1 MTKKFP
7 IIVLI
12 LLLTAGKSFS
22 KVNVS
27 VNLGQGKTPVKIIIY
42 EGFPQEERE
51 RFRLF
56 HKQARREK
64 GISLLKNFFE
74 QSQKPV
80 LDILRQEEN
89 LGNADS
95 VLPLWINN
103 VILAR
108 MNNEAIQHLARGEK
122 SLPELII
129 LPIVRKPA
137 LLRKELSFP
146 DELAWGVEKIG
157 ADSVWVRYGYT
168 GRAVLVAILD
178 TGLEISHP
186 DITDRLFINEL
197 ETPYNGIDDDG
208 NGFVDDYIGVNLIS
222 GGLPYDDHGHGT
234 HCTGTIAG
242 NGRNGTGTG
251 VAPEATVLPVKIL
264 DRTGNGDE
272 SDCWLGIQYAVEMG
286 ADIAS
291 LSVGWDHDEDP
302 DRAAFR
308 EACDNAIAC
317 GMVLCI
323 AAGNEDE
330 SAGAP
335 DNLRT
340 PGDVPSV
347 ITVGATD
354 SDDELAPFSSVGPVC
369 WEDVEPY
376 LDYPYPPGLVKPD
389 VVAPGVNITS
399 TVLGGGYED
408 GWDGTS
414 MAAPHTAGTAALLLS
429 GRHTLSPEDIKSII
443 ESTAVDLG
451 EPGKDN
457 RYGSGRI
464 DAVQA
469 IERML
474 GATGEF
480 CFSFPHNGR
489 IYLLESSQTI
499 ETSSDEPLHCI
510 TSPGG
515 VDYTIVATAVGFSP
529 ETLLVHLPIDTT
541 LEIEPSP
548 VPLPIADVRIR
559 LFDKL
564 SGELIPCFE
573 LSSGIDSVVDGIGFT
588 RLPVGES
595 RLTFEACGYMPE
607 ETRISVHSDT
617 ALNILLL
624 PAMNFEESDGE
635 FSSTGDWEWGIPS
648 GDSPPA
654 HSGGRCWA
662 TNLDGLYSNSTES
675 ILSTADISL
684 HSDSAWFGFY
694 HFYQFEATSWGFWDG
709 GNVRLSVDGGESE
722 IIYPTNLFYDGI
734 IDPYDTI
741 LAYEPAFSGEQTGN
755 FWHFVR
761 FDIGEYSG
769 HTVRI
774 LFRTGEDDN
783 TTRLGWYLDDF
794 ALVDT
799 FRFTPL
805 IIHLPHPDV
814 EAGEEIII
822 STLVLPRDTPITGVC
837 LFWRTGAGDFSPVE
851 MVLSPGDSFSV
862 TLPDTL
868 SPEGD
873 VEYYIL
879 ALDSDPDTAV
889 TDTFSFHIGEDT
901 TPPVIRAQFVSPTL
915 RLTPPYTVLAS
926 ITDNLGVD
934 TETVHLY
941 ARRTGTP
948 WESFPPASV
957 EDSIFSFEI
966 PLALSAGDSIIFYIE
981 ACDASSHHNCS
992 REPVDG
998 YLAIVATD
1006 AITFD
1011 LESISS
1017 LFALDS
1023 IWQWGEPG
1031 TEPFSAHSGTHLLG
1045 TILGG
1050 YYPNERFARM
1060 SLQLDLSGC
1069 ETAFLSFYQIYYF
1082 EEPSPYAPDGGNI
1095 KLITDGEEH
1104 IIVPESLYTGVISYS
1119 NPFIP
1124 GELCFGGENPLWEQ
1138 QIIDLSDWAG
1148 ENLVVALDFASDS
1161 ENNDWGWYIDDITI
1175 STYNIKID
1183 EGTIPDALSIGN
1195 PFPNPFNSSL
1205 SLEIFSPEKS
1215 LIWFEL
1221 FNIRGERVAKAEKY
1235 IEGKETISFNLANF
1249 ASGVYIYKIKV
1260 GGITK
1265 SGKAVLLK

>member
-1 MTKKFP
+1 LRKRFL
-7 IIVLI
+7 IISLI
-12 LLLTAGKSFS
+12 LVLTAGKSHS

-27 VNLGQGKTPVKIIIY
+27 ADLGQEKASVKIIIY
-42 EGFPQEERE
+42 DGFPQEERE
-51 RFRLF
+51 RLRLL

-64 GISLLKNFFE
+64 GISLLKDFFE

-80 LDILRQEEN
+80 LSVLRQEEK

-95 VLPLWINN
+95 ILPLWINN

-108 MNNEAIQHLARGEK
+108 MNNEAAQHLVREEK
-122 SLPELII
+122 SLPELVI

-137 LLRKELSFP
+137 LLRREPSLP
-146 DELAWGVEKIG
+146 EELAWGVEKIG
-157 ADSVWVRYGYT
+157 ADSVWIRYGYT

-178 TGLEISHP
+178 TGLEITHP

-197 ETPYNGIDDDG
+197 EIPYNGIDDDS

-242 NGRNGTGTG
+242 NGRNGIGTG
-251 VAPEATVLPVKIL
+251 VAPEATVLPIKIL
-264 DRTGNGDE
+264 DRTGSGDE

-286 ADIAS
+286 ADVVS
-291 LSVGWDHDEDP
+291 LSVGWDYDEDP
-302 DRAAFR
+302 DRGAFR
-308 EACDNAIAC
+308 EACDNAVAC
-317 GMVLCI
+317 GTVLCV

-330 SAGAP
+330 SAGVP
-335 DNLRT
+335 NNLRT

-354 SDDELAPFSSVGPVC
+354 ADDELASFSSVGPVC
-369 WEDVEPY
+369 WEDIEPY

-399 TVLGGGYED
+399 TVLGGGYEG

-414 MAAPHTAGTAALLLS
+414 MSAPHIAGTVALLLS
-429 GRHTLSPEDIKSII
+429 GRPSLSPEDVKSVI

-457 RYGSGRI
+457 RYGSGRV
-464 DAVQA
+464 DAIRA
-469 IERML
+469 MERML
-474 GATGEF
+474 GATGEL

-489 IYLLESSQTI
+489 IYLLESNQTI
-499 ETSSDEPLHCI
+499 ETSPDEPLHCI
-510 TSPGG
+510 RSPGG

-548 VPLPIADVRIR
+548 VPLPTADVRIR

-564 SGELIPCFE
+564 SGELIPHFE
-573 LSSGIDSVVDGIGFT
+573 LSSGVDSIVDGIGFT

-607 ETRISVHSDT
+607 ERRFSVYSDT
-617 ALNILLL
+617 ILNILLF
-624 PAMNFEESDGE
+624 PAMNLEESDGG

-648 GDSPPA
+648 GDSPPPR
-654 HSGGRCWA
+654 SGSRCWA
-662 TNLDGLYSNSTES
+662 TNLEGMYSNSTES
-675 ILSTADISL
+675 VLSTADIPL

-694 HFYQFEATSWGFWDG
+694 QFYQFEATSWGLWDG

-755 FWHFVR
+755 FWHFAR

-774 LFRTGEDDN
+774 MFRTGEDDN
-783 TTRLGWYLDDF
+783 TTRLGWYIDDI

-805 IIHLPHPDV
+805 LLHSAHPDV
-814 EAGEEIII
+814 EAGEEAVI
-822 STLVLPRDTPITGVC
+822 SALVVPRDTPITGVH
-837 LFWRTGAGDFSPVE
+837 LFWRMGTGGFFPME
-851 MVLSPGDSFSV
+851 MMPLPGDSFSIH
-862 TLPDTL
+862 LPDTL
-868 SPEGD
+868 PPEGD

-879 ALDSDPDTAV
+879 ALDSDHDTAV

-901 TPPVIRAQFVSPTL
+901 TPPLIRTRFVSPTL
-915 RLTPPYTVLAS
+915 RSIPPYTVLAS

-941 ARRTGTP
+941 ARRTDTP
-948 WESFPPASV
+948 WESFPPTSV
-957 EDSIFSFEI
+957 EDSVFSFEI
-966 PLALSAGDSIIFYIE
+966 PLALSAEDSIIFYIE
-981 ACDASSHHNCS
+981 ACDVSSHHNCS
-992 REPVDG
+992 REPADG
-998 YLAIVATD
+998 CFTIVVTD
-1006 AITFD
+1006 EMTFD
-1011 LESISS
+1011 LESLPS
-1017 LFALDS
+1017 LFTLDS
-1023 IWQWGEPG
+1023 IWQWGELG

-1045 TILGG
+1045 TTLGG

-1060 SLQLDLSGC
+1060 TLQLDLSGC
-1069 ETAFLSFYQIYYF
+1069 ETAFLSFYQIYHF

-1095 KLITDGEEH
+1095 KLITDGGEH
-1104 IIVPESLYTGVISYS
+1104 IVVPESLYTGVISYS

-1124 GELCFGGENPLWEQ
+1124 GELCFGGESSLWEQ
-1138 QIIDLSDWAG
+1138 QIIDLSDWADG
-1148 ENLVVALDFASDS
+1148 NLTVAFDFASDS
-1161 ENNDWGWYIDDITI
+1161 ENSDWGWYIDDITV
-1175 STYNIKID
+1175 STHNIRIG
-1183 EGTIPDALSIGN
+1183 EETTPDAASIGN
-1195 PFPNPFNSSL
+1195 PFPNPVNSLL
-1205 SLEIFSPEKS
+1205 SINVFSPQKS
-1215 LIWFEL
+1215 LIRLEL
-1221 FNIRGERVAKAEKY
+1221 FNVRGEKVAKAEKY
-1235 IEGKETISFNLANF
+1235 IEGKESISFNLANL
-1249 ASGVYIYKIKV
+1249 ASGVYIYKIKADK
-1260 GGITK
+1260 ITK
-1265 SGKAVLLK
+1265 SGKVILLK